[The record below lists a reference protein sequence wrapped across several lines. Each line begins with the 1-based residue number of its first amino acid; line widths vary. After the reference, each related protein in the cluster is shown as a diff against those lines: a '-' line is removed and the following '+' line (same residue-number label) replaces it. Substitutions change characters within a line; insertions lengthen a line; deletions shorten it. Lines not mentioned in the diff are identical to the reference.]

1 MRQSSHTQQR
11 PGDDPL
17 PPPADD
23 PNPPSRTPPVDDPPE
38 PPEGEPIDVPG
49 EDPERVREPGE
60 DRPARDIERDA

>member
-1 MRQSSHTQQR
+1 MSQRSQNPQR
-11 PGDDPL
+11 PGGDPL
-17 PPPADD
+17 PTPADD

-38 PPEGEPIDVPG
+38 PPESEPIDVPG